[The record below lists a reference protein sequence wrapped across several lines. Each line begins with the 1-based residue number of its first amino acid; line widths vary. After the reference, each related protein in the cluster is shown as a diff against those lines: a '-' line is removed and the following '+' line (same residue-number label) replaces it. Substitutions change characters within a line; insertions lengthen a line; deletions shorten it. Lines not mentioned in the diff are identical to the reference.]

1 MMNLATIKKIS
12 VSKKIRFFLEKSFG
26 LEILFLLQSENELEG
41 IENTYQIIVSPKPKY
56 PAFKSFLIYL
66 NDKNCIN
73 IKDGKT
79 KKSSKILTLTDE
91 TLKEFSRI
99 FN

>member
-26 LEILFLLQSENELEG
+26 LEILFLLQSKGELEG

-79 KKSSKILTLTDE
+79 KKSSKILKLTDE
-91 TLKEFSRI
+91 TLEDFSRI
-99 FN
+99 F

>member
-26 LEILFLLQSENELEG
+26 LEILFLLQSEGELEG
-41 IENTYQIIVSPKPKY
+41 IENTYQIILSPKPKY

>member
-91 TLKEFSRI
+91 TLEEFSRI

>member
-26 LEILFLLQSENELEG
+26 LEILFLLQSKGELEG
-41 IENTYQIIVSPKPKY
+41 IENTYQIILSPKPKY

-66 NDKNCIN
+66 DDKRCIN
-73 IKDGKT
+73 IIDGKT
-79 KKSSKILTLTDE
+79 KKSSKILRLTHE
-91 TLKEFSRI
+91 TLEEFSTI
-99 FN
+99 F

>member
-1 MMNLATIKKIS
+1 MMNLTTIKKIS

-26 LEILFLLQSENELEG
+26 LEILFLLQGKGELEG

-66 NDKNCIN
+66 HDKRCIN
-73 IKDGKT
+73 IIDGKT
-79 KKSSKILTLTDE
+79 KKSSKILTLTHE

-99 FN
+99 F

>member
-26 LEILFLLQSENELEG
+26 LEILFLLQSEGELEG
-41 IENTYQIIVSPKPKY
+41 IENTYQIILSPKPKY

-66 NDKNCIN
+66 DDKRCIN
-73 IKDGKT
+73 IIDGKT
-79 KKSSKILTLTDE
+79 KKSSKILRLTHE
-91 TLKEFSRI
+91 TLEEFSTI
-99 FN
+99 F

>member
-1 MMNLATIKKIS
+1 MNLSTIKKIS

-91 TLKEFSRI
+91 TLEEFSRI
-99 FN
+99 F

>member
-26 LEILFLLQSENELEG
+26 LEILFLLQSEDELEG

>member
-1 MMNLATIKKIS
+1 MMNLTTIKKIS

-26 LEILFLLQSENELEG
+26 LEILFLLKSEGELEG

-66 NDKNCIN
+66 KDKRCIN
-73 IKDGKT
+73 IENGQT
-79 KKSSKILTLTDE
+79 KKSSKVLSLTPE
-91 TLKEFSRI
+91 TIDEFSKI